1 VLIIITV
8 IKGKTETLC
17 QLSSRVEN
25 LFRNDTS
32 ADYRNWTVNGTPT
45 RFAPLALEISV
56 VFGPHRSTSRATS
69 MPPVHSPRSH
79 RSPSVRSDLTSH
91 KTPKNLCER
100 DALPAELYPRNL

>member
-32 ADYRNWTVNGTPT
+32 ADYRNWTVNGTPA
-45 RFAPLALEISV
+45 RFAPWRWKFRS
-56 VFGPHRSTSRATS
+56 FSDRTGPQAARPRCRRFIRRGHTGRLLSAAT
-69 MPPVHSPRSH
+69 
-79 RSPSVRSDLTSH
+79 
-91 KTPKNLCER
+91 
-100 DALPAELYPRNL
+100 